1 MNKRWLPWLILSPS
15 LLFLLLFTWFPL
27 GRSVYDSLFDTRMAS
42 DGAQYVGL
50 DNFARLF
57 ADGVFWQS
65 LVNNLLYILLTVV
78 PGVALALLLA
88 VALSE
93 NHRVNR
99 WLRTTF
105 FFPMIIPMVSAAAL
119 WLFIFMPSLGLLDHY
134 LAKLFGPLNNNWLGR
149 SNSAL
154 LALALIGVWKFAGY
168 YMLFFLAGLQS
179 IPASTREAALME
191 GASRTQVFF
200 KVTLPLLRP
209 TLSFVITTALIY
221 SITQIDHVAV
231 MTRGGPDNAT
241 TVLLYYIQNLAWDT
255 HDLGK
260 ASAATFLTL
269 AGLFAFSLI
278 NLKLLEKEP
287 TMSAEI
293 SPLMV
298 RSPAAA
304 RPLWLRLRRSQPFT
318 LTVIMCCLALLWVSP
333 FIWMLATSFTRH
345 HLRRDMASLLPR
357 LPLTLD
363 TSATPGTAP
372 TG

>member
-1 MNKRWLPWLILSPS
+1 MVNAAQAEYPAQRFF
-15 LLFLLLFTWFPL
+15 LLFFQVVSLDMYAFLQQWDMAVIMLQIVAIDLLL
-27 GRSVYDSLFDTRMAS
+27 GGDNAVVIAMACRKLPPQKRTKAIVIGTV
-42 DGAQYVGL
+42 GAIL
-50 DNFARLF
+50 AR
-57 ADGVFWQS
+57 
-65 LVNNLLYILLTVV
+65 I
-78 PGVALALLLA
+78 LLLA
-88 VALSE
+88 IALSE

-99 WLRTTF
+99 WLRTAF

-119 WLFIFMPSLGLLDHY
+119 WLFIFMPGLGLLDHY
-134 LAKLFGPLNNNWLGR
+134 LAKLFGPMNNNWLGR

-191 GASRTQVFF
+191 GATRTQVFF

-260 ASAATFLTL
+260 ASAATFLSL

-278 NLKLLEKEP
+278 NLKLLEKGAHYE
-287 TMSAEI
+287 
-293 SPLMV
+293 
-298 RSPAAA
+298 R
-304 RPLWLRLRRSQPFT
+304 
-318 LTVIMCCLALLWVSP
+318 
-333 FIWMLATSFTRH
+333 
-345 HLRRDMASLLPR
+345 
-357 LPLTLD
+357 
-363 TSATPGTAP
+363 
-372 TG
+372 